1 MELTSLTS
9 LKEENNYLKERL
21 ANHEEILK
29 NVESSYQ
36 EKVNGLIWEK
46 DGLENRIREISKGFE
61 KEREELGEEN
71 GRLRREVEGLR
82 EELGEKRREVE
93 GGEREREEMT
103 GKMRMMSLEM
113 EKIRFE
119 IKNFYINL

>member
-1 MELTSLTS
+1 M
-9 LKEENNYLKERL
+9 
-21 ANHEEILK
+21 
-29 NVESSYQ
+29 
-36 EKVNGLIWEK
+36 IWEK